1 MIIRHRIVAA
11 TVLAAT
17 VALGSATLA
26 DAAIANAMPK
36 GGGDGGWD
44 IEYYEECMAEGQ
56 WSPHECCVQS
66 GGHWIYSGLKGEE
79 GKCYS
84 PPANRL

>member
-11 TVLAAT
+11 TVLAAA

-26 DAAIANAMPK
+26 EPAIASAMPK

-44 IEYYEECMAEGQ
+44 IEYYDQCMREGQ
-56 WSPHECCVQS
+56 WSPQQCCVQS
-66 GGHWIYSGLKGEE
+66 GGQWSPSFFHYGE
-79 GKCYS
+79 GTCSS
-84 PPANRL
+84 PPAKAL